1 MKTLNELKKESAGFL
16 TEYREQQRK
25 HQEAIQNAK
34 SEAERSKL
42 WFEKDFSFFTR
53 EAHNAFVESV
63 NQACRAE
70 EKEIIAKMSDT
81 VKEYRE
87 LCKELDEK
95 RLLSL
100 AISRDLSALNAQKDL
115 VGRKLVSACCPSV
128 PFAIP
133 ASVQTNIKQYS
144 R

>member
-1 MKTLNELKKESAGFL
+1 MKTLKELKHESAGFL

-42 WFEKDFSFFTR
+42 WFAKDFSFFTQ

-70 EKEIIAKMSDT
+70 EKEIIAKMAD
-81 VKEYRE
+81 VLNEYRE
-87 LCKELDEK
+87 LCKTLDEK

-100 AISRDLSALNAQKDL
+100 AISRDLSAMNAPGAG
-115 VGRKLVSACCPSV
+115 VGRKIVTACASSAQ
-128 PFAIP
+128 FAIP
-133 ASVQTNIKQYS
+133 ASVQTHIKQYS